1 MSLIRVEGH
10 SHLYRDTDTNAIINL
25 DSDKYNELKVKA
37 REKKEINTLK
47 EKFSSLEAELKE
59 VKSHYQSL
67 EKENSRLK
75 LAKSLVSTSSD
86 KAEMKFKVNEMV
98 REIDKCIAL
107 LNR

>member
-1 MSLIRVEGH
+1 MAKDKAFSTYDSIKDKLLRVKSKH
-10 SHLYRDTDTNAIINL
+10 VKL
-25 DSDKYNELKVKA
+25 NE
-37 REKKEINTLK
+37 EINTLK

>member
-47 EKFSSLEAELKE
+47 EE
-59 VKSHYQSL
+59 VS
-67 EKENSRLK
+67 EI
-75 LAKSLVSTSSD
+75 KSLL
-86 KAEMKFKVNEMV
+86 
-98 REIDKCIAL
+98 RELIEKKD
-107 LNR
+107 

>member
-1 MSLIRVEGH
+1 MAKGKAS
-10 SHLYRDTDTNAIINL
+10 SKY
-25 DSDKYNELKVKA
+25 DSIKDKLLKVKSKHVKLN
-37 REKKEINTLK
+37 EEINSLK
-47 EKFSSLEAELKE
+47 EKSSSLEAELKE
-59 VKSHYQSL
+59 VKSRNQSL

-75 LAKSLVSTSSD
+75 LAKTLVSTSSD